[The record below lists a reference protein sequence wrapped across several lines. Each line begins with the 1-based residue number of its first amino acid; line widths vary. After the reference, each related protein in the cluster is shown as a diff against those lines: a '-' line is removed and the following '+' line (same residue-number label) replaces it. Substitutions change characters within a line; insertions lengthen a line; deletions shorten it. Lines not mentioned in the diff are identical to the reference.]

1 MTDYARTSN
10 AIYDRIG
17 SGYDRTRRA
26 DPTLAAEIAKLLN
39 VTFPEPVLDIGCGTG
54 NYTIAVADRHVVTIG
69 LDQST
74 LMLRR
79 ARVKEPRLEWV
90 AGDAEA
96 LPFADGSFA
105 GAFCTMTLH
114 HLRDFDA
121 VFSEIARILKPGGRF
136 VAFTAFPEQAQQFWL
151 NAYFPELMRR
161 AVERMPGR
169 ARIESSLRTAGLRLA
184 EVVSFNVPEKPI
196 DFVLYC
202 GKHRP
207 ELYFDAKVRGNIFA
221 FTALDLGQEI
231 GEGLAK
237 LDADLESGNFA
248 ATRASF
254 SDAQG
259 DYVLLVAEKL

>member
-1 MTDYARTSN
+1 MTDYTRTTS

-26 DPTLAAEIAKLLN
+26 DPSLAAEIAKLLD
-39 VTFPEPVLDIGCGTG
+39 VPFPEPVLDIGCGTG
-54 NYTIAVADRHVVTIG
+54 NYTIAVADRRVVTVG

-79 ARVKEPRLEWV
+79 ARVKEPRVDWV

-96 LPFADGSFA
+96 LPFADVSFA

-114 HLRDFDA
+114 HLQDFDA
-121 VFSEIARILKPGGRF
+121 VFTEIARILKPRGRF
-136 VAFTAFPEQAQQFWL
+136 VAFTALPEQAQQFWL

-161 AVERMPGR
+161 AVERMPDR
-169 ARIESSLRTAGLRLA
+169 PRIEASLRTAGLRLSQL
-184 EVVSFNVPEKPI
+184 VPFNVPEQPV

-202 GKHRP
+202 GKHKP

-237 LDADLESGNFA
+237 LDADLESGRFA
-248 ATRASF
+248 DVRAGF
-254 SDAQG
+254 SESQG
-259 DYVLLVAEKL
+259 DYVLLVAEKT

>member
-1 MTDYARTSN
+1 MTDYTRKST

-26 DPTLAAEIAKLLN
+26 DPTLASEIAKLLA
-39 VTFPEPVLDIGCGTG
+39 VTFPDPVLDIGCGTG
-54 NYTIAVADRHVVTIG
+54 NYTIAVADRNVVTIG

-79 ARVKEPRLEWV
+79 ARVKEPRLNWI

-96 LPFADGSFA
+96 LPFANQSFA

-121 VFSEIARILKPGGRF
+121 VFAEIARILRPGARF
-136 VAFTAFPEQAQQFWL
+136 VAFTALPEQAEQFWL

-169 ARIESSLRTAGLRLA
+169 SRIEASLEKAGLRLA
-184 EVVSFNVPEKPI
+184 ELVPFNVPERPV

-221 FTALDLGQEI
+221 FTALDLAQEV

-237 LDADLESGNFA
+237 LDADLNSGRFA
-248 ATRASF
+248 EATAAF

-259 DYVLLVAEKL
+259 DYVLLVAEKA